1 MEIRKEGGLRGAG
14 APDEARLAKI
24 NAYARTPLTAEAVYC
39 FRVRLCDDRP
49 DRDFERFDT
58 AALPR
63 MAELFRGKT
72 GICDHQWS
80 ADRQVARI
88 FDTQVVRED
97 DGASCL
103 MAEAYALRTE
113 RNADLIADIEGGI
126 KKEVSVGCAMGQARC
141 SICGE
146 PYGTCA
152 HRKGAVYDG
161 ETCLSV
167 LSEPLDAYEF
177 SFVAVPAQRAAGVTK
192 AGKEGYGMTL
202 QDCVAKHG
210 SHDREQLRRQGDIVT
225 ANLHAITRGQTLL
238 RAEDFYDED
247 LREIEIPLKPN
258 LSPQQNAARF
268 YKDYARAK
276 HAEQVL
282 TQQIAQ
288 GEIEEAYLG
297 GVLEE
302 LARAENERDLSEIR
316 AELEAGGY
324 VRPADRRKQA
334 RQQPSKPMHFRSSD
348 GFDIFVGRN
357 NRQNDQLSLKTARRD
372 DLWLHVQKF
381 HGTHVIIA
389 CAGIQPPDGTITEA
403 AELAAYYS
411 EAREGQNVPVD
422 VTPVRFLRKPNGAKP
437 GMVVYDRYR
446 TVLVTPDAALPARLR
461 VE

>member
-103 MAEAYALRTE
+103 MAEAYVLRTE

-161 ETCLSV
+161 ETCLAV

-192 AGKEGYGMTL
+192 AGKEGDGMTVW
-202 QDCVAKHG
+202 Q
-210 SHDREQLRRQGDIVT
+210 S
-225 ANLHAITRGQTLL
+225 
-238 RAEDFYDED
+238 
-247 LREIEIPLKPN
+247 
-258 LSPQQNAARF
+258 
-268 YKDYARAK
+268 
-276 HAEQVL
+276 
-282 TQQIAQ
+282 
-288 GEIEEAYLG
+288 
-297 GVLEE
+297 
-302 LARAENERDLSEIR
+302 
-316 AELEAGGY
+316 
-324 VRPADRRKQA
+324 
-334 RQQPSKPMHFRSSD
+334 
-348 GFDIFVGRN
+348 
-357 NRQNDQLSLKTARRD
+357 TARRS
-372 DLWLHVQKF
+372 F
-381 HGTHVIIA
+381 RTP
-389 CAGIQPPDGTITEA
+389 CAGSRPRQSWAAPGESSLRTGLWRWGCRSTSGPRSRRSARRPPRWTTASCRRGRPRWTGAPRSATA
-403 AELAAYYS
+403 AGRS
-411 EAREGQNVPVD
+411 
-422 VTPVRFLRKPNGAKP
+422 
-437 GMVVYDRYR
+437 
-446 TVLVTPDAALPARLR
+446 
-461 VE
+461 

>member
-103 MAEAYALRTE
+103 MAEAYVLRTE

-161 ETCLSV
+161 ETCLAV

-210 SHDREQLRRQGDIVT
+210 SPELSDALRRLSAEAELGRAWRKQLRTGLWRWGCRST
-225 ANLHAITRGQTLL
+225 SGPR
-238 RAEDFYDED
+238 
-247 LREIEIPLKPN
+247 
-258 LSPQQNAARF
+258 S
-268 YKDYARAK
+268 
-276 HAEQVL
+276 
-282 TQQIAQ
+282 
-288 GEIEEAYLG
+288 
-297 GVLEE
+297 
-302 LARAENERDLSEIR
+302 
-316 AELEAGGY
+316 
-324 VRPADRRKQA
+324 RR
-334 RQQPSKPMHFRSSD
+334 S
-348 GFDIFVGRN
+348 
-357 NRQNDQLSLKTARRD
+357 ARRPPR
-372 DLWLHVQKF
+372 WMTASCRR
-381 HGTHVIIA
+381 GRPRWTGA
-389 CAGIQPPDGTITEA
+389 PRSATAAGR
-403 AELAAYYS
+403 S
-411 EAREGQNVPVD
+411 W
-422 VTPVRFLRKPNGAKP
+422 
-437 GMVVYDRYR
+437 
-446 TVLVTPDAALPARLR
+446 
-461 VE
+461 

>member
-103 MAEAYALRTE
+103 MAEAYVLRTE

-161 ETCLSV
+161 ETCLAV

-210 SHDREQLRRQGDIVT
+210 SPELSDALRRLSAEAELGRAWRKQLEDGLVALGLSLSLPVRPDLLWRPTDIPHQTGLSAAQRRRNAAGSFRAADVRS
-225 ANLHAITRGQTLL
+225 LHLWLVDDIITTGSTLRAAGAELL
-238 RAEDFYDED
+238 RAG
-247 LREIEIPLKPN
+247 
-258 LSPQQNAARF
+258 AARV
-268 YKDYARAK
+268 D
-276 HAEQVL
+276 VL
-282 TQQIAQ
+282 A
-288 GEIEEAYLG
+288 
-297 GVLEE
+297 
-302 LARAENERDLSEIR
+302 LARTP
-316 AELEAGGY
+316 
-324 VRPADRRKQA
+324 RP
-334 RQQPSKPMHFRSSD
+334 
-348 GFDIFVGRN
+348 
-357 NRQNDQLSLKTARRD
+357 
-372 DLWLHVQKF
+372 
-381 HGTHVIIA
+381 
-389 CAGIQPPDGTITEA
+389 
-403 AELAAYYS
+403 
-411 EAREGQNVPVD
+411 
-422 VTPVRFLRKPNGAKP
+422 
-437 GMVVYDRYR
+437 
-446 TVLVTPDAALPARLR
+446 
-461 VE
+461 